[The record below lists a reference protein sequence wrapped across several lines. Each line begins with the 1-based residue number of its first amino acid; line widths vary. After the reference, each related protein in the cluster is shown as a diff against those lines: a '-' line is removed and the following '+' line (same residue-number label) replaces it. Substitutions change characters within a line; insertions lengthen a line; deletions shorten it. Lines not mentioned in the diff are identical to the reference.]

1 MSIRTHI
8 GIRGASLAM
17 QNHPMV
23 TFDQEQKEKLLDEV
37 FDEYGDNPIPEYRV
51 SQ

>member
-1 MSIRTHI
+1 
-8 GIRGASLAM
+8 M

-37 FDEYGDNPIPEYRV
+37 FDEYGANPIPEY
-51 SQ
+51 